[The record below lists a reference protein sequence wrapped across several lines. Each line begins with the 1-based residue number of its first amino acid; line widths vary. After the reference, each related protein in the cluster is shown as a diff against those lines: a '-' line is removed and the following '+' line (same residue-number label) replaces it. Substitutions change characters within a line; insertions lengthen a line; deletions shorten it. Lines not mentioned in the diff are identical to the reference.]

1 MDASSRFR
9 FLYRSLALKFL
20 RSAGKVGAWYDNHKG
35 KICMMA

>member
-20 RSAGKVGAWYDNHKG
+20 WSAGKVGAWYDSHNK
-35 KICMMA
+35 KICLMA